1 MDRLFTP
8 WRLDYVQGERT
19 HDGCVFCSCQEE
31 TDQDNH
37 GLHRSRH
44 WFIILNRYPYN
55 GGHILLVSNRHIGSL
70 TECTAEEVVD
80 MSRLL
85 SVMENVIRDSY
96 QPHGVNCGYN
106 GGAGAGAGIPGH
118 FHVHMLPRWNAD
130 TNFMTVIGDTRVIP
144 ERLEDTEARL
154 SPLIAA
160 ALAGTDL

>member
-1 MDRLFTP
+1 
-8 WRLDYVQGERT
+8 
-19 HDGCVFCSCQEE
+19 
-31 TDQDNH
+31 
-37 GLHRSRH
+37 
-44 WFIILNRYPYN
+44 
-55 GGHILLVSNRHIGSL
+55 
-70 TECTAEEVVD
+70 